1 MSFDITVLGCGSAS
15 PTSSRNHTSQVV
27 QVQDRCFLI
36 DCGEGTQ
43 IQLRK
48 NKIRMQKIQAVFIS
62 HLHGDHYFGLPG
74 LLSTFH
80 LLGREKELDLYA
92 PADLLN
98 ILQSLFN
105 ASNTYLSYKLN
116 FYPLNFKSPALLF
129 EDKRVEVH
137 SFPLRHSI
145 DTCGFLVK
153 EKIKP
158 RKINR
163 KAVDAFEV
171 PVYEL
176 NKIKDGADYVKADG
190 TLVEN
195 TKLTFDP
202 EPSLSYAYCSD
213 TMYYPALCD
222 FIKGSDLL
230 YHEATFAKDSE
241 ALAKKTK
248 HSTAEQAALIAK
260 KADVK
265 MLMLGH
271 YSARYTDL
279 KLLLDEAKL
288 VFDNTVLADDGL
300 KINL

>member
-48 NKIRMQKIQAVFIS
+48 NKIRMQKIQAVFVS

-80 LLGREKELDLYA
+80 LLGREKELDVYA

-129 EDKRVEVH
+129 QDKRVEVH

-153 EKIKP
+153 EKIKS

-163 KAVDAFEV
+163 KAVDAYEV

-176 NKIKDGADYVKADG
+176 NKIKDGADYVKQNGAV
-190 TLVEN
+190 VEN
-195 TKLTFDP
+195 AKLTFDP
-202 EPSLSYAYCSD
+202 DPSLSYAYCSD
-213 TMYYPALCD
+213 TMYFPAL
-222 FIKGSDLL
+222 
-230 YHEATFAKDSE
+230 
-241 ALAKKTK
+241 
-248 HSTAEQAALIAK
+248 
-260 KADVK
+260 
-265 MLMLGH
+265 
-271 YSARYTDL
+271 
-279 KLLLDEAKL
+279 
-288 VFDNTVLADDGL
+288 
-300 KINL
+300 

>member
-1 MSFDITVLGCGSAS
+1 MSFEITVLGCGSAS
-15 PTSSRNHTSQVV
+15 PTSYRNHTSQVL

-98 ILQSLFN
+98 ILKSLFN
-105 ASNTYLSYKLN
+105 ASNTYLCYKLN

-129 EDKRVEVH
+129 EDKRIEVH

-145 DTCGFLVK
+145 DTCGFFVK

-176 NKIKDGADYVKADG
+176 NKIKDGNDYVKADG

-195 TKLTFDP
+195 MKLTFDP
-202 EPSLSYAYCSD
+202 ESSLSYAYCSD

-222 FIKGSDLL
+222 FIKGADLL

-241 ALAKKTK
+241 VLAKKTK

-288 VFDNTVLADDGL
+288 VFENTVLADDGL

>member
-1 MSFDITVLGCGSAS
+1 MSIEITVLGCGSAS
-15 PTSSRNHTSQVV
+15 PTSYRNHTSQVV
-27 QVQDRCFLI
+27 QVQERYFLI
-36 DCGEGTQ
+36 DCGEGAQ

-48 NKIRMQKIQAVFIS
+48 NKIRMQKIHAVFIS

-74 LLSTFH
+74 LLSTFN
-80 LLGREKELDLYA
+80 LLGREKELAVYA

-98 ILQSLFN
+98 ILKSIFN
-105 ASNTYLSYKLN
+105 ASNTYLCYKLN
-116 FYPLNFKSPALLF
+116 FHPLNFKYPVLLF
-129 EDKRVEVH
+129 QDKRVEVH

-163 KAVDAFEV
+163 KAVDSYEV
-171 PVYEL
+171 PMYEL
-176 NKIKDGADYVKADG
+176 NKIKDGADYVNEDG
-190 TLVEN
+190 VIVEN

-213 TMYYPALCD
+213 TMYCPALCD
-222 FIKGSDLL
+222 FIKNSNLL
-230 YHEATFAKDSE
+230 YHEATFAKDCE

-248 HSTAEQAALIAK
+248 HSTSEQAALIAK

-271 YSARYTDL
+271 YSSRYTDL
-279 KLLLDEAKL
+279 QLLLDEARL
-288 VFDNTVLADDGL
+288 VFENTILADDGL

>member
-1 MSFDITVLGCGSAS
+1 MSFEITVLGCGSAS
-15 PTSSRNHTSQVV
+15 PTSYRNHTSQVV

-43 IQLRK
+43 VQLRK
-48 NKIRMQKIQAVFIS
+48 NKIRMQKIQAIFIS

-80 LLGREKELDLYA
+80 LLGRKKELDIYA
-92 PADLLN
+92 PADLLK
-98 ILQSLFN
+98 ILQSLFK
-105 ASNTYLSYKLN
+105 ASNTYLSYNLN
-116 FYPLNFKSPALLF
+116 FHSLNFKSPTLLF
-129 EDKRVEVH
+129 EDKSIEVH

-145 DTCGFLVK
+145 DTCGFLIK
-153 EKIKP
+153 EKIKT

-176 NKIKDGADYVKADG
+176 NKIKDGADYVNEGGAI
-190 TLVEN
+190 VEN
-195 TKLTFDP
+195 TKLTYDP

-222 FIKGSDLL
+222 FIKGADLL

-241 ALAKKTK
+241 VLAKKTK

-265 MLMLGH
+265 MLLLGH

-288 VFDNTVLADDGL
+288 LFDNTVLADDGL

>member
-1 MSFDITVLGCGSAS
+1 MSFKITVLGCGSAS
-15 PTSSRNHTSQVV
+15 PTSYRNHTSQVV
-27 QVQDRCFLI
+27 QVQDRFFLI

-43 IQLRK
+43 VQLRK
-48 NKIRMQKIQAVFIS
+48 NKIRMQKIQAIFIS

-80 LLGREKELDLYA
+80 LLGRENELDVYA
-92 PADLLN
+92 PSDLLN

-105 ASNTYLSYKLN
+105 ASNTYLSFKLN
-116 FYPLNFKSPALLF
+116 FHPLNFKSPELLY

-137 SFPLRHSI
+137 SFPLQHSI

-153 EKIKP
+153 EKIKS

-163 KAVDAFEV
+163 KAIDAFEV

-176 NKIKDGADYVKADG
+176 NKIKEGASYIRADG
-190 TLVEN
+190 TIVEN

-213 TMYYPALCD
+213 TMFYPSLCD
-222 FIKGSDLL
+222 FIKGVDLL
-230 YHEATFAKDSE
+230 YHEATFANDFE

-279 KLLLDEAKL
+279 NLLLDEAKL
-288 VFDNTVLADDGL
+288 VFENTILADDGFNISL
-300 KINL
+300 

>member
-1 MSFDITVLGCGSAS
+1 MVITILDY
-15 PTSSRNHTSQVV
+15 P
-27 QVQDRCFLI
+27 
-36 DCGEGTQ
+36 DCC
-43 IQLRK
+43 LH
-48 NKIRMQKIQAVFIS
+48 FIS
-62 HLHGDHYFGLPG
+62 WEE
-74 LLSTFH
+74 
-80 LLGREKELDLYA
+80 RKELDLYA

-222 FIKGSDLL
+222 FIKGADLL

-265 MLMLGH
+265 MLLLGH

>member
-1 MSFDITVLGCGSAS
+1 MSFEITVLGCGSAS
-15 PTSSRNHTSQVV
+15 PTSYRNHTSQVV

-43 IQLRK
+43 VQLRK
-48 NKIRMQKIQAVFIS
+48 NKIRMQKIQAIFIS

-80 LLGREKELDLYA
+80 LLGRKKELDIYA
-92 PADLLN
+92 PAFLLK
-98 ILQSLFN
+98 ILQSLFK

-116 FYPLNFKSPALLF
+116 FHSLNFKSPTLLF
-129 EDKRVEVH
+129 EDKSLEVH

-145 DTCGFLVK
+145 DTCGFLIK
-153 EKIKP
+153 EKIKT

-176 NKIKDGADYVKADG
+176 NKIKDGADYVNEDG
-190 TLVEN
+190 AIVEN
-195 TKLTFDP
+195 TKLTYNP

-213 TMYYPALCD
+213 TMYYPAICD
-222 FIKGSDLL
+222 FIQGADLL

-241 ALAKKTK
+241 VLAKKTK

-265 MLMLGH
+265 ILMLGH

-288 VFDNTVLADDGL
+288 VFENTVLADDGL